1 MRKNLKRKIFVYA
14 AGLACVINGVG
25 MYVTNEDW
33 SHTGSYSDYPWAWGL
48 LSLVL
53 GVGITMM
60 AWRKFGPPWR
70 GGNR

>member
-1 MRKNLKRKIFVYA
+1 MRKRLQKKVFVYIV
-14 AGLACVINGVG
+14 GLACVINGIG
-25 MYVTNEDW
+25 MSVTNEDW
-33 SHTGSYSDYPWAWGL
+33 SRQGYYSDYPWAWGL

-70 GGNR
+70 DGKR